1 MSKEQTE
8 AKTIYLQSIEAGA
21 LAGMMKAAQYESN
34 RPLWES
40 DPDFLNPYKD
50 LPPLQSWATI
60 GERQALPKEGII
72 TFSAKQKKGKSLST
86 YALAI
91 PLLSGNAFDTLT
103 PTDRPNLIMC
113 FDMEMSETTLT
124 NRALSQVQTIGEYGT
139 RFVVCPLKAKSIEQ
153 RLATIK
159 EKTERYNPAIVI
171 IDQAAKLVTN
181 GNDIAESNAITDL
194 LDKLSIGRSVWA
206 VMHEN
211 KGQDDTNMKGHLGSF
226 LSYAAVEAYGVDRKD
241 GIFTITLKEA
251 RDSDAENATPIHF
264 AIDVNGHIIS
274 AADIVKAESDKR
286 AEGWRSHMERI
297 FGNDLTLQRCEII
310 NRVKAENS
318 GIDAENV
325 FDNAAKCGAI
335 HKIGNGK
342 RDPYELTP
350 KTQPI

>member
-8 AKTIYLQSIEAGA
+8 AREIYLHSVEAGA

-40 DPDFLNPYKD
+40 DPDFLNPYKE
-50 LPPLQSWATI
+50 LPTLQSWAAI
-60 GERQALPKEGII
+60 GERKALPKEGII

-124 NRALSQVQTIGEYGT
+124 NRALSQVKTIGEYGT

-194 LDKLSIGRSVWA
+194 LDKLSIGRSVWV

-274 AADIVKAESDKR
+274 ATDIVKAESDKR

-297 FGNDLTLQRCEII
+297 FGNDQTLQRCEII

-335 HKIGNGK
+335 RKIGNGK

>member
-8 AKTIYLQSIEAGA
+8 AKEIYLQSVEVGA

-40 DPDFLNPYKD
+40 DPDFLNPYKE

-60 GERQALPKEGII
+60 GERKALPKEGII

-113 FDMEMSETTLT
+113 FDMEMSEATLT

-139 RFVVCPLKAKSIEQ
+139 RFVVCPLKAKSIAE

-194 LDKLSIGRSVWA
+194 LDKLSIGRSVWV

-274 AADIVKAESDKR
+274 ATDIAEEKQQEAISGHR
-286 AEGWRSHMERI
+286 NNAERI
-297 FGNDLTLQRCEII
+297 FADDKELKSGEIAKRI
-310 NRVKAENS
+310 MEQDRLEERAAQTKIATWKKMGVIVKVENS
-318 GIDAENV
+318 HLSPYMLSP
-325 FDNAAKCGAI
+325 KC
-335 HKIGNGK
+335 
-342 RDPYELTP
+342 E
-350 KTQPI
+350 